1 MRQVFTLHKRLS
13 APVQSEKT
21 ALFRRMMYGIDKD
34 SDEWKQ
40 MQPGLSQYITPDG
53 QRVNPISGMS
63 MSNLFEGPLSDPGS
77 RGSIPDFLFG
87 RKDVNDLL
95 KARYDQ
101 GGLFGKGGY
110 FHGMFFPSVSDQSMA
125 SAKRFAKGL
134 NPYDE
139 TPLTFNDAMTT
150 YYTGM
155 GLKRGAGA
163 AFNTFALPMYRAYQ
177 IFKDPGKDKAGR
189 IGGALGSAIAGNFYS
204 NYGFIPGM
212 IGSVAG
218 DFLGRTAG
226 RLLFGDTPESPYKYS
241 KNVDLYGRPIIQPP
255 LPGEY

>member
-1 MRQVFTLHKRLS
+1 MRPVFTLHKRSSTPELH
-13 APVQSEKT
+13 EKT
-21 ALFRRMMYGIDKD
+21 AFFRRMMYGLDKD

-40 MQPGLSQYITPDG
+40 MQPGLNRFINQYG

-63 MSNLFEGPLSDPGS
+63 MSNLFQGPLSDPGS

-95 KARYDQ
+95 AARYNQ

-110 FHGMFFPSVSDQSMA
+110 FHGMFLPVVSDESMA
-125 SAKRFAKGL
+125 AAKRMFKGL

-139 TPLTFNDAMTT
+139 TPLAFNDVMST
-150 YYTGM
+150 YNSAV
-155 GLKRGAGA
+155 GLKRGVGA
-163 AFNTFALPMYRAYQ
+163 AFNTFALPMYRTYQ
-177 IFKDPGKDKAGR
+177 IFRDPGKDKAGR

-204 NYGFIPGM
+204 NYGFIPG
-212 IGSVAG
+212 IVGSVAG

-226 RLLFGDTPESPYKYS
+226 RLFFGDKPESPYKYS
-241 KNVDLYGRPIIQPP
+241 KDVDLYGRPIVQPP
-255 LPGEY
+255 LPGQY